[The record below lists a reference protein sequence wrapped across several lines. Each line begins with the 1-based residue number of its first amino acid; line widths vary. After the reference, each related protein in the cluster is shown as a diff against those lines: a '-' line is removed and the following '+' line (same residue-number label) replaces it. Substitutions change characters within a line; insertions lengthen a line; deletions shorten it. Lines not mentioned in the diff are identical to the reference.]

1 MWQART
7 DTLLRARRHLSDL
20 LLDQLPVLRALR
32 CALDAMSVGGAD
44 DGNGNAALLLEQVQA
59 AGALQQPRRRVP

>member
-1 MWQART
+1 MPACQART

-32 CALDAMSVGGAD
+32 CALDAMSVGGEND
-44 DGNGNAALLLEQVQA
+44 NNGNAALLLEQVLA
-59 AGALQQPRRRVP
+59 ARAPQQP